1 MLEHLNGMSETKNLF
16 TPLRVGSLELSHRV
30 VMAPLTRL
38 RSSQPG
44 DVPNAMNA
52 RYYGQRASKG
62 GLLITEAT
70 QISLQGKGY
79 PAAPGIHSQEQV
91 EGWKLSTAAVHAKG
105 GFVFVQLWHVGRMS
119 HSSLHP
125 EAGLPVA
132 PSAISPKDGS
142 KAMTASFQ
150 EADYELP
157 RALGIEEIPGI
168 VADYRRAAENA
179 KAAGFDGVEVHS
191 ANGYLLDQ
199 FLEDTSN
206 HRTDAYGGSI
216 AKRARLM
223 LEVVDAV
230 VEVWGKDRVGVRLS
244 PFGKFLDMGDSN
256 PVALFNYVLEKLSD
270 RGIAYVHVVEPRDES
285 AGATV
290 DGQLVDTAKLFR
302 NAFKGVFI
310 SAGGYNAETANA
322 AIAGGWAD
330 AIAFGRLFISNPDL
344 PKRLEEKSSLNEY
357 DRATFY
363 GGTEKGYTDYPA
375 LEGRAG

>member
-1 MLEHLNGMSETKNLF
+1 MTELKKLF

-44 DVPNAMNA
+44 DVPNALNA

-79 PAAPGIHSQEQV
+79 PAAPGIHSQEQI
-91 EGWKLSTAAVHAKG
+91 EGWKLTTDAVHAKG
-105 GFVFVQLWHVGRMS
+105 GFVFLQLWHVGRMS

-125 EAGLPVA
+125 EAGSPVA
-132 PSAISPKDGS
+132 PSAISPADGS
-142 KAMTASFQ
+142 KAMTADFQ
-150 EADYELP
+150 QVEFETP
-157 RALGIEEIPGI
+157 RALGIEELPGI
-168 VADYRRAAENA
+168 VAEYRRAAENA

-216 AKRARLM
+216 ENRSRLL

-244 PFGKFLDMGDSN
+244 PFGTFLDMSDSD
-256 PVALFNYVLEKLSD
+256 PVALFTYVLEKLSE
-270 RGIAYVHVVEPRDES
+270 RGIAYVHVVEPRVGN
-285 AGATV
+285 AGA
-290 DGQLVDTAKLFR
+290 DAAIDRNAVDTAKTFR
-302 NAFKGVFI
+302 AAFQGVFV
-310 SAGGYNAETANA
+310 SAGGYDAETANE
-322 AIAGGWAD
+322 AIAAGRAD

-344 PKRLEEKSSLNEY
+344 PKRLEKKSSLNEY

-375 LEGRAG
+375 LEGSAG